1 MEFNTESNVALIKAL
16 ATALLSELDS
26 LNINDEVLAR
36 SAGFNLTERVREFE
50 VKLIKTALLK
60 ASGNQRRAARLLGIP
75 TSTLNNKIKAY
86 NIQCLKSSEADFQYL
101 GNSEL
106 NFH

>member
-1 MEFNTESNVALIKAL
+1 MQLNTESNVALIKAL

-26 LNINDEVLAR
+26 LNINDEFSSRA
-36 SAGFNLTERVREFE
+36 AGFNLTERVREFE
-50 VKLIKTALLK
+50 VKLINTALLK
-60 ASGNQRRAARLLGIP
+60 AGGNQRRAARLLGIP

-86 NIQCLKSSEADFQYL
+86 NIQCSKSPADNFQFM
-101 GNSEL
+101 GDSEL